1 MKIFLYNIPSLAFL
15 AAGLYL
21 FHEGST
27 QWGWLIFIA
36 FLLAITPKE
45 RTESKETKTE
55 EKSLDEEIRSRFN
68 NEQS

>member
-27 QWGWLIFIA
+27 QWGWLIF
-36 FLLAITPKE
+36 LAITPKE

>member
-27 QWGWLIFIA
+27 QWGWLVFIA

-45 RTESKETKTE
+45 RTETQSEKKE
-55 EKSLDEEIRSRFN
+55 EKSLDEEIRSRLTD
-68 NEQS
+68 EQS

>member
-27 QWGWLIFIA
+27 QWGWLVFIA

-55 EKSLDEEIRSRFN
+55 
-68 NEQS
+68 